1 MNKPL
6 WAHQKE
12 TIALGKVQSRI
23 FDMSDPGT
31 GKTRA
36 HIELFAARR
45 KRKGGKA
52 LVTCPKTLMR
62 SAWLA
67 DIQEFEPGLTV
78 AVASAKD
85 RDEMLAHAQRPDIDV
100 LITNTDAIKVLS
112 KLPSTYW
119 RGFDTWINDEHSA
132 YKHRTSQRSKA
143 AALIRRQFEYRAG
156 LTGTPNPV
164 SVTELWHQA
173 LLLDDGKRLGTN
185 YWKFQSGCCVP
196 KPIPGTIH
204 VKWEDREGIERVV
217 AELLRDITVR
227 HEFDQCMDI
236 PANTVRTIQFQLPNK
251 VMAQYKKF
259 ENDAVLELETGDITA
274 VHAAALRT
282 KLLQVASGA
291 VYDREHLVHLIDNSR
306 NELVG
311 DLVEEI
317 DHSIVF
323 FNWTHQ
329 RDGLAKELEGRGIS
343 YAVLDGDASDKQRE
357 AAVKG
362 FQAGDLRCLLLHP
375 RTGAHG
381 LTLTR
386 GRRAIVASPF
396 YEADLFKQAI
406 HRIYRGG
413 QTRKTETILVSAPGT
428 IEALVYRKQQDKAA
442 RMMDLLA
449 MIKESKQ

>member
-1 MNKPL
+1 MTKPL

-12 TIALGKVQSRI
+12 TIALGKTEPRI

-45 KRKGGKA
+45 KRGGGKA
-52 LVTCPKTLMR
+52 LITCPKTLMR

-67 DIQEFEPGLTV
+67 DIQEFAPGLTV
-78 AVASAKD
+78 AVASAED
-85 RDEMLAHAQRPDIDV
+85 RKEMLEHARRPDVDV
-100 LITNTDAIKVLS
+100 LITNTDAIKVLGN
-112 KLPSTYW
+112 LPASYW
-119 RGFDTWINDEHSA
+119 TTFDTWINDEHSA

-143 AALIRRQFEYRAG
+143 AAKICRYFYYRAG
-156 LTGTPNPV
+156 LTGTPNPN

-173 LLLDDGKRLGTN
+173 LLLDDGKRLGNN
-185 YWKFQSGCCVP
+185 YYKFQSACCVP
-196 KPIPGTIH
+196 IPIPNTVH

-227 HEFDQCMDI
+227 HEFDKCMDI
-236 PANTVRTIQFQLPNK
+236 PANTVRTIQFQLPKK

-291 VYDREHLVHLIDNSR
+291 VYDREHMTHLIDNSR

-329 RDGLAKELEGRGIS
+329 RDGLAKELESRKIS
-343 YAVLDGDASDKQRE
+343 FEVLDGDATPKQRD
-357 AAVKG
+357 AAVKN
-362 FQAGDLRCLLLHP
+362 FQAGELRCLLLHP
-375 RTGAHG
+375 KTGAHG

-406 HRIYRGG
+406 HRVYRGG
-413 QTRKTETILVSAPGT
+413 QTRKTETILISAPGT
-428 IEALVYRKQQDKAA
+428 IETLVYRKQQDKAA